1 MTLLIGWC
9 GLTRQILL
17 NDLSQCFCIVL
28 LVLSR
33 CACLLRVS
41 PMICKKCW
49 RCIVLTCF
57 VLQRFSVTISEHST
71 VSHNT
76 SSKPKIDCY
85 LCQFSLMYYQ
95 FCIYKKK
102 KTFLSIIFSTA
113 LQAEESDWCC
123 YNCTAAFLQPPLAW
137 LSGMQDTWL
146 FLELRWFKLRTDG
159 CYLLSFEKDIR
170 LSCVTHLW
178 RTKPALPILLLFCYK
193 KV

>member
-95 FCIYKKK
+95 FCIYKKNISK
-102 KTFLSIIFSTA
+102 HYLLDCIAGRRVWLVLLQLYCCISAATFSLTFWYARYLVVSRITLI
-113 LQAEESDWCC
+113 WVK
-123 YNCTAAFLQPPLAW
+123 NWW
-137 LSGMQDTWL
+137 LS
-146 FLELRWFKLRTDG
+146 
-159 CYLLSFEKDIR
+159 YLLSFEKDIR